1 MGRKAVSKFL
11 YCNMIA
17 FTLFLAGITLAAVFA
32 QYISPSKSFILPF
45 IGLSLSFLL
54 IGNILLMLY
63 WILRLRVWFVV
74 PILAIACNYQYLER
88 IFRFSS
94 SPGQQLVNVLKVA
107 TFNADSFGK
116 EWTAA
121 ATKDLANYMNK
132 NGVDVLCF
140 QEFGFGSKS
149 FPIDSIYQA
158 FKKWP
163 YHYVPISPAG
173 HNCLQLAVFSKY
185 PIGNSLLMTFKD
197 TPNCALWCDIDMN
210 GKMMRLFNLH
220 LQTTNVSSNMTKIK
234 ESVKHFNFI
243 SGTFYHTFFML
254 HEMEE
259 SYVMRAEQ
267 AEYIHDKIKE
277 SPYPVILCGDFN
289 SLPSSYSYHTILGNE
304 LKDGFCLAGR
314 GYMYTFR
321 YLKHLFRIDY
331 IMTSAHWKAL
341 DYYSPHIDFHSDHNP
356 VVMTMKMN

>member
-63 WILRLRVWFVV
+63 WILRLRVWFLV

-121 ATKDLANYMNK
+121 ATKGLANYMNK

-173 HNCLQLAVFSKY
+173 HDCLQLAVFSKY

-197 TPNCALWCDIDMN
+197 TPNCALWCDIDM
-210 GKMMRLFNLH
+210 
-220 LQTTNVSSNMTKIK
+220 
-234 ESVKHFNFI
+234 
-243 SGTFYHTFFML
+243 
-254 HEMEE
+254 
-259 SYVMRAEQ
+259 EQ
-267 AEYIHDKIKE
+267 ALFVGPIE
-277 SPYPVILCGDFN
+277 PN
-289 SLPSSYSYHTILGNE
+289 TNLG
-304 LKDGFCLAGR
+304 F
-314 GYMYTFR
+314 
-321 YLKHLFRIDY
+321 
-331 IMTSAHWKAL
+331 
-341 DYYSPHIDFHSDHNP
+341 
-356 VVMTMKMN
+356 